1 MGRLLLVGI
10 ALAVS
15 LLLPIGVSAQ
25 QAPTAPPQAQPTTDG
40 VNTGKLVAIGVG
52 VIAGVAVAEA
62 LGVVDTASLLGGVVG
77 GYLAAWWYESSNKS
91 MNTRVSVRQPTAAS
105 ATWRAERLALVQ

>member
-1 MGRLLLVGI
+1 MGKLLLGI

-15 LLLPIGVSAQ
+15 LLLPIGASAQ
-25 QAPTAPPQAQPTTDG
+25 QAPTAPSQPATDG

-77 GYLAAWWYESSNKS
+77 GYLAAWWYDSSNKS

-105 ATWRAERLALVQ
+105 ATWRAERPLVLVQ